1 MRLKLGPEDFT
12 TGRAAYLDQSLAS
25 RERTPKIFVKFQ
37 LPPLLET
44 RLAQLDTGAAWTV
57 LDSATAAELGLL
69 ESQGEEVRLKTKGG
83 TFKGR
88 LVRHPLTLL
97 ADEGD
102 HLEVE
107 ATVFV
112 TPDWPYG
119 SFLGYSGLLE
129 NLRIAL
135 DPGANHFYFGA
146 AGNG

>member
-1 MRLKLGPEDFT
+1 VRLKLGLEDFT
-12 TGRAAYLDQSLAS
+12 TGRAAYLDQSLTS
-25 RERTPKIFVKFQ
+25 HESTPKIFVKLQ
-37 LPPLLET
+37 IPPLPET

-57 LDSATAAELGLL
+57 LDSATAEELGLL
-69 ESQGEEVRLKTKGG
+69 ECEGEEVRLKTKGG
-83 TFKGR
+83 TFRGR
-88 LVRHPLTLL
+88 LVRQALTLL

-112 TPDWPYG
+112 APDWPYG

-129 NLRIAL
+129 NIRIAL

-146 AGNG
+146 TGPG